1 MAAGDNVGKFE
12 KKVDEEW
19 KRRAR
24 AEKEEDSKEPPKAE
38 ASGARTEPSGRP
50 PPPPT
55 FNMLITGIATD
66 ALVSLGVIENPLT
79 GKKEQNLTLAQHFI
93 GLLQLLEEKTK
104 GNLDEAEQSYIGA
117 ALHDLR
123 MQFVSAV
130 SQQGSAETQKG
141 E

>member
-1 MAAGDNVGKFE
+1 MAVGDDLGKFE

-19 KRRAR
+19 KQRAR
-24 AEKEEDSKEPPKAE
+24 AEKEAVPKAPPE
-38 ASGARTEPSGRP
+38 SQASGRRGEPAAQP

-66 ALVSLGVIENPLT
+66 ALVSLGVIDNPLT
-79 GKKEQNLTLAQHFI
+79 GKKERNLTLARHFI
-93 GLLQLLEEKTK
+93 DLLQMLEEKTK
-104 GNLDEAEQSYIGA
+104 GNLDEGEQRYIES

-123 MQFVSAV
+123 MQFVSTV
-130 SQQGSAETQKG
+130 SQQGSAELQKD